1 MQTETG
7 LMTAR
12 KLRRNQRSERMNSQ
26 QEQFLNL
33 KTHPARLKVEEA
45 AWYLGFAA
53 HEITILMSE
62 GLLKPLGHP
71 PQTGV
76 KYFATS
82 ALEELRRDTKWLA
95 RASDCIVQYWKVR
108 NDKKAAQREANH
120 DAPTDEALTPSSP
133 AESPRRARL
142 AAATE

>member
-1 MQTETG
+1 
-7 LMTAR
+7 
-12 KLRRNQRSERMNSQ
+12 MNSQ

-33 KTHPARLKVEEA
+33 KTHPARLKVEEV

-71 PQTGV
+71 PMTGV

-82 ALEELRRDTKWLA
+82 GLEELRRDTKWLA

-108 NDKKAAQREANH
+108 NEKKATHRGTHH
-120 DAPTDEALTPSSP
+120 DAPIEESITPSSP
-133 AESPRRARL
+133 S
-142 AAATE
+142 